1 MVNECVQSQKK
12 ILADYFYY
20 HNIPY
25 KYECPLKLKGYG
37 VVYPDF
43 TFCLK
48 TGKEIY
54 WEHDGMMDD
63 TIYVQNAIKKIEAYE
78 KKMTYFREKDLFLH
92 LKHHNRY

>member
-1 MVNECVQSQKK
+1 MR
-12 ILADYFYY
+12 
-20 HNIPY
+20 
-25 KYECPLKLKGYG
+25 LKGYG

-43 TFCLK
+43 TFLSKK

-78 KKMTYFREKDLFLH
+78 KNYIFPGERLILTFETSQSVLRNDIIETMVEKYIL
-92 LKHHNRY
+92 

>member
-1 MVNECVQSQKK
+1 M
-12 ILADYFYY
+12 
-20 HNIPY
+20 
-25 KYECPLKLKGYG
+25 KLKGYG

-43 TFCLK
+43 TFLSKK

-78 KKMTYFREKDLFLH
+78 KNDIFRGERLILTFETSQSVLRNDIIETMVEKYIL
-92 LKHHNRY
+92 

>member
-1 MVNECVQSQKK
+1 
-12 ILADYFYY
+12 
-20 HNIPY
+20 
-25 KYECPLKLKGYG
+25 LKLKGYG

-43 TFCLK
+43 TFLSKK

-78 KKMTYFREKDLFLH
+78 KNDIFPGERLILTFETSQSVLRNDIIETMVEKYIL
-92 LKHHNRY
+92 

>member
-1 MVNECVQSQKK
+1 M
-12 ILADYFYY
+12 
-20 HNIPY
+20 
-25 KYECPLKLKGYG
+25 KLKGYG

-78 KKMTYFREKDLFLH
+78 KNDIFPGERLILTFETSQSVLRNDIIETMVEKYIL
-92 LKHHNRY
+92 

>member
-1 MVNECVQSQKK
+1 M
-12 ILADYFYY
+12 
-20 HNIPY
+20 
-25 KYECPLKLKGYG
+25 KLKGYG

-43 TFCLK
+43 TFLSKK

-78 KKMTYFREKDLFLH
+78 KNDIFPGERLILTFETSQSVLRNDIIETMVEKYIL
-92 LKHHNRY
+92 